1 MANGENLFDVIRH
14 QTMVGRKH
22 NTWDHLP
29 LVTVMH
35 VMHMKTGRVAF
46 SADTIGREK
55 TLDELIDI
63 ANYAEYVYNRMVKE
77 DESKPNNTR

>member
-1 MANGENLFDVIRH
+1 
-14 QTMVGRKH
+14 
-22 NTWDHLP
+22 
-29 LVTVMH
+29 
-35 VMHMKTGRVAF
+35 MKTGRVAF

-63 ANYAEYVYNRMVKE
+63 ANYAEYVYNRMMKE